1 MGRFCPLRGF
11 MASSLIRGGWGFAV
25 PFYFVQDCSFDA
37 STLKSYF
44 RQANLTAL
52 ALLARSLRISA
63 AVALFPV
70 FFLTFSSSF
79 KTFQGYHKFRN

>member
-1 MGRFCPLRGF
+1 

-37 STLKSYF
+37 STLKTYF

-52 ALLARSLRISA
+52 ALLWKAFLARSLRIST